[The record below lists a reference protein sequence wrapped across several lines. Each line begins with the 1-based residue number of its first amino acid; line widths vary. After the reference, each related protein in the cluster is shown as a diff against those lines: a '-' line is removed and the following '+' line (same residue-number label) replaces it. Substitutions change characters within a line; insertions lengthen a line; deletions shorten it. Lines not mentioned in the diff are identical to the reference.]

1 MAETAYS
8 TIREMAMKTR
18 AAMGLAGVLL
28 TMSAPIVSG
37 AHAQDLE
44 KLAMARVRLTTDAA
58 LTHGCGRVGSVHDD
72 SVKDLRR
79 KIVKMGGNTGLLS
92 FGGSEDLS
100 TVFAEVF
107 RCVGP
112 PASAPGSAPAR
123 IPAPPAGPPPAPPPP
138 PAAPGPPPPPPT
150 R

>member
-1 MAETAYS
+1 MNIRFAWTLGLVLMAAVP
-8 TIREMAMKTR
+8 
-18 AAMGLAGVLL
+18 AA
-28 TMSAPIVSG
+28 
-37 AHAQDLE
+37 AQDGE
-44 KLAMARVRLTTDAA
+44 RIAMARLRLTTDPA
-58 LTHGCGRVGSVHDD
+58 LTRGCARLGAVSDD

>member
-1 MAETAYS
+1 MT
-8 TIREMAMKTR
+8 MKTR
-18 AAMGLAGVLL
+18 AMAMGLAGALL
-28 TMSAPIVSG
+28 AAGTTLAPG
-37 AHAQDLE
+37 ADAQDLE
-44 KLAMARVRLTTDAA
+44 KIAMARVRLTTDTG
-58 LTHGCGRVGSVHDD
+58 LIHGCGRIGSAHDD

-100 TVFAEVF
+100 TVYAEVF
-107 RCVGP
+107 RCAGP

-123 IPAPPAGPPPAPPPP
+123 IPAPPAGPPPPPPP
-138 PAAPGPPPPPPT
+138 PPAPGPPPPAPT

>member
-1 MAETAYS
+1 
-8 TIREMAMKTR
+8 MKTT
-18 AAMGLAGVLL
+18 MGMKTTLGLVGTLLLA
-28 TMSAPIVSG
+28 SASSAG
-37 AHAQDLE
+37 ADEAEH
-44 KLAMARVRLTTDAA
+44 LAMARVRLTTEASVA
-58 LTHGCGRVGSVHDD
+58 RGCTRIGQVSDD

>member
-1 MAETAYS
+1 
-8 TIREMAMKTR
+8 MKTR
-18 AAMGLAGVLL
+18 AAMKLAGVLL

-37 AHAQDLE
+37 ADAQDLE
-44 KLAMARVRLTTDAA
+44 KIAMARVRLTTDAG
-58 LTHGCGRVGSVHDD
+58 LTHGCGRIGSVHDD
-72 SVKDLRR
+72 SVRDLRR

-112 PASAPGSAPAR
+112 PASAPGSTPAR
-123 IPAPPAGPPPAPPPP
+123 IPAPPAGPPPPPPPPPAPPGPPPP
-138 PAAPGPPPPPPT
+138 PAA